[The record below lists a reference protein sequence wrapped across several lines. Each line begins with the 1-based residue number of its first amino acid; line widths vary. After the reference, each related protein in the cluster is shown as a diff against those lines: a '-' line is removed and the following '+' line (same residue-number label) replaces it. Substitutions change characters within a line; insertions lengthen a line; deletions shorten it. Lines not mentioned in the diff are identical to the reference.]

1 MSGGRGGGNPFAMRS
16 DAGLPVLRDCP
27 SDGTLIPER
36 STANE
41 HVVAFFPL
49 EPATLGHTLVIPRQ
63 HIPDIWS
70 LDAKWLLIWQ
80 ERP

>member
-1 MSGGRGGGNPFAMRS
+1 MRS
-16 DAGLPVLRDCP
+16 DAPAARSARLS